1 MFFQKI
7 DYQGKKKLVCCLPK
21 SLVIREKRKP
31 QNNSQ
36 ESNFITLSGLSE
48 SFEVNSWVE
57 VLEGRFLDEKLPFL
71 HKTKTEHS
79 FELYLS
85 IFCPLQCIFNA
96 EMQNSGL
103 KTTTWWSRG
112 SHFSPRFPD
121 MVKLNIQEHWTRVK
135 RFNPLWVSA
144 CT

>member
-21 SLVIREKRKP
+21 SLVIREERKP

-48 SFEVNSWVE
+48 SFEVNSCVE
-57 VLEGRFLDEKLPFL
+57 FLKGRFLNEQLPFL
-71 HKTKTEHS
+71 NKTKTEHS

-85 IFCPLQCIFNA
+85 IFCVLTVYF
-96 EMQNSGL
+96 
-103 KTTTWWSRG
+103 
-112 SHFSPRFPD
+112 
-121 MVKLNIQEHWTRVK
+121 
-135 RFNPLWVSA
+135 
-144 CT
+144 